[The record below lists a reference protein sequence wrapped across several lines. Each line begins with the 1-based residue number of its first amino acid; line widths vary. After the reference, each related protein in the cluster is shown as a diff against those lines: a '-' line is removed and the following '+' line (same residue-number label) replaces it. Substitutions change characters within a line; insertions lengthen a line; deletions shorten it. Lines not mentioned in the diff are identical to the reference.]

1 MILVTII
8 TMIALI
14 PMFKNKLGL
23 KSGMLLLVLYAIGI
37 GMQFVL
43 PSL

>member
-1 MILVTII
+1 MILVTVI
-8 TMIALI
+8 TIVALI

-23 KSGMLLLVLYAIGI
+23 KSGIMLLVLYAVGI

-43 PSL
+43 PAL